1 VTTEFTPSRAAARS
15 LSAIAFNQIPQI
27 VGSVLYVLL
36 IPRTL
41 GAEVFGQLAYALAF
55 IVLFQMLGEL
65 GYQEIFSRHL
75 PEVRQRAGEP
85 GIRAL
90 ARHLLGVKAL
100 VGLGLGLAAALV
112 ARGLAPWL
120 RLEQIGLMGL
130 SVAARIVA
138 LAAFPLLLGLGETL
152 KWSVDTTWRQLTVT
166 LLMFAIV
173 RTPSLT
179 LSLLALAVHELVFL
193 LLGLWWTRQWV
204 MGDHEARPATS
215 LDLGFG
221 IWELL
226 RFGFV
231 FSLANFTLV
240 MMFRI
245 SPIVVEKLTGSY
257 PEVGFFDLALGGLL
271 LLYTFLGQVA
281 YAFVPI
287 LTELRLEQRPAEAEV
302 WLGRFVRY
310 ATLIVGLGAGGMWAV
325 ARPAAPLLFGAGFEP
340 AANTL
345 RAIAV
350 GLLPLPIAWA
360 GVTVSAVDKQPKRKV
375 RGALLGLGVFLV
387 GAVVLRTY
395 AAAGIAFAFGLALIA
410 YSAGYGRI
418 AWRAV
423 IAGGRGWL
431 IALATT
437 AFFLIFFYLS
447 FSSLW
452 LAFAVWVG
460 VAVVYLLVN
469 FAFRVARLDELKEMA
484 RALRR

>member
-1 VTTEFTPSRAAARS
+1 MTTEFTPSRAAARS
-15 LSAIAFNQIPQI
+15 LSAIAFNQIAQI

-41 GAEVFGQLAYALAF
+41 GTEVFGQVAYVVAL

-85 GIRAL
+85 GVRAMARRLFGIKVL
-90 ARHLLGVKAL
+90 AGV
-100 VGLGLGLAAALV
+100 GLGLAAALIAMV
-112 ARGLAPWL
+112 SSPWL
-120 RLEQIGLMGL
+120 RLEQVGLISL
-130 SVAARIVA
+130 CVAARIVA
-138 LAAFPLLLGLGETL
+138 LALFPLLLGLGQTL
-152 KWSVDTTWRQLTVT
+152 KWSVDTTWRQLAVT

-179 LSLLALAVHELVFL
+179 LSLLALALHELIFL
-193 LLGLWWTRQWV
+193 CLGMWWARKWL
-204 MGDHEARPATS
+204 MGGPGAAGWEF
-215 LDLGFG
+215 GFG

-226 RFGFV
+226 RFGLV

-257 PEVGFFDLALGGLL
+257 PQVGFFDLALGGLL

-310 ATLIVGLGAGGMWAV
+310 ATLVVGLGAGGMWAV

-340 AANTL
+340 AANTV

-360 GVTVSAVDKQPKRKV
+360 GVTVSALDRQPTRKV

-387 GAVVLRTY
+387 GAVAMRPY
-395 AAAGIAFAFGLALIA
+395 AATGIAFAFGLALVA

-418 AWRAV
+418 AWRAM

-452 LAFAVWVG
+452 LAFAAWVG

-469 FAFRVARLDELKEMA
+469 FAFRVVRLDELQQIA
-484 RALRR
+484 RAFRR